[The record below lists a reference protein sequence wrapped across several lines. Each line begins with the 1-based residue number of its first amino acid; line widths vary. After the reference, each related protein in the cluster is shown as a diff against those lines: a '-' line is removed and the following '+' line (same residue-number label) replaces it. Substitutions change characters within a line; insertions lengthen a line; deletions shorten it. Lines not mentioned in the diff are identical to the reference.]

1 MQTVLQ
7 KDLYAIVDPTLLK
20 VIGLILLVGVL
31 WGALPYAE
39 KFTLLHNHLSTEYF
53 QFWRGLMVAV
63 LVITYVLIKYR
74 NQLKELHK
82 PMTGTAFGLIA
93 MCAVPTAVAI
103 IAWLYLLRTS
113 SLRVSITFSI
123 ITGIMILTTT
133 LLGYAWTK
141 VSKVKSPALYRMGET
156 LQTHNYVGI
165 GVMIVGIILVGLD
178 LKRLPTKGQIKPEA

>member
-1 MQTVLQ
+1 
-7 KDLYAIVDPTLLK
+7 
-20 VIGLILLVGVL
+20 
-31 WGALPYAE
+31 
-39 KFTLLHNHLSTEYF
+39 
-53 QFWRGLMVAV
+53 
-63 LVITYVLIKYR
+63 
-74 NQLKELHK
+74 
-82 PMTGTAFGLIA
+82 

-178 LKRLPTKGQIKPEA
+178 LKRLPTKGQIKTEA